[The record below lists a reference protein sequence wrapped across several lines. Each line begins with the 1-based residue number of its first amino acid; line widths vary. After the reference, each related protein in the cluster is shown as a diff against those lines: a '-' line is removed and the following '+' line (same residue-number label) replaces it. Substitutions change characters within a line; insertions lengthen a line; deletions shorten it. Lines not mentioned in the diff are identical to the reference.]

1 MQRASAVSLS
11 SSWRWF
17 CRVARRG
24 RTTTRATAAIREKA
38 RARADI
44 AGALPA
50 IEAFYADNGT
60 YAGVTVSGL
69 RATYDPSVPDVR
81 IVVMDA
87 DKYCVESDVE
97 GFLYSQP
104 GAGKAV
110 RPGPC
115 PEPGRGAPQAGL
127 PPSTS

>member
-1 MQRASAVSLS
+1 MVLPGCQAWPNDNFER
-11 SSWRWF
+11 RPRF
-17 CRVARRG
+17 AR
-24 RTTTRATAAIREKA
+24 T

-104 GAGKAV
+104 GAGRPSGPV
-110 RPGPC
+110 RVPSPAAAR
-115 PEPGRGAPQAGL
+115 PEAGL